1 MTQQSLAEAA
11 VEVMKRVED
20 ENRAKSSVEVKLDGS
35 NKVEF
40 PGFPFTFRALNEKI
54 LISIDI
60 HKTGYE
66 CKECKGTGKIET
78 GKKRIAG
85 ELVIGKSIKWE
96 TVMTECSACE
106 GRGGLLVLPETAKN
120 LPTTGIIV
128 SMGRKAKEELAKE
141 DVHIGDRVLFG
152 MYAGSMIP
160 TKAGLMFKYM
170 DWYLGVVKIEGA
182 SDMSA
187 FDFILQAED

>member
-66 CKECKGTGKIET
+66 CKECKGTGKIEVKQ
-78 GKKRIAG
+78 GREAV
-85 ELVIGKSIKWE
+85 L
-96 TVMTECSACE
+96 TECSACE

-141 DVHIGDRVLFG
+141 DVYIGDRVLFG

-187 FDFILQAED
+187 FDFVLQAED